1 MNILNNGDLSENLFI
16 VKNGFISYIY
26 FISVRRQTREM
37 QKHFIE
43 QGKVVDYW
51 VWSRGLSVRA
61 RANTDYKH
69 DFRGVSPFI
78 VQSEQLDGGVFYINK
93 EFGFNTAEE
102 VRAFAQKILDC
113 AGPPLMGLD
122 TLESEKVFPEPQ
134 TLEEWILAN
143 WPPETLKLMKTSEWM
158 VADPT
163 EHGKMI
169 RAMLDKSNPALGVRD
184 RTNIARFLRNVRI
197 HSKNKN
203 D

>member
-1 MNILNNGDLSENLFI
+1 MI
-16 VKNGFISYIY
+16 
-26 FISVRRQTREM
+26 RRQRREM

-43 QGKVVDYW
+43 QGKVVDCW
-51 VWSRGLSVRA
+51 VWSRGLSVRT
-61 RANTDYKH
+61 RVNTDYKH
-69 DFRGVSPFI
+69 DFGGVSPFI

-113 AGPPLMGLD
+113 GGPPLMGLHD
-122 TLESEKVFPEPQ
+122 LESEKVFPEPQ
-134 TLEEWILAN
+134 TLDEWILAN
-143 WPPETLKLMKTSEWM
+143 WPLETLKLMKTSEWM

-163 EHGKMI
+163 EQGRMV
-169 RAMLDKSNPALGVRD
+169 RTMLDKSNPALGVRD

-197 HSKNKN
+197 FSKNKN